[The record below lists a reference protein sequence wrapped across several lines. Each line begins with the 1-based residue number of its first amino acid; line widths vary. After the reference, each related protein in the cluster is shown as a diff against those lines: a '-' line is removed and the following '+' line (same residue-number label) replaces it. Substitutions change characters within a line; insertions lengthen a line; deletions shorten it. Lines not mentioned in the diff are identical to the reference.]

1 MQLSTKSFIIS
12 FQDLF
17 SAGCVKHKPMVEVFD
32 AAVREAM
39 PDKPKSEV
47 RIMDLGAGTGLLGVE
62 LNKLGYI
69 NVDALDVTQRMLDE
83 AKKKKV
89 YTKFI
94 CTPLTEERTPGIETG
109 EYNAI
114 ISSGVVSAAYGH
126 VRPPA
131 LLEMIRVV
139 SEGECAPALSLQH
152 PLFRRFLTIV
162 MSIAFLVEPTSATS
176 SRKRFFLVYFFF
188 HLRKT

>member
-1 MQLSTKSFIIS
+1 M
-12 FQDLF
+12 
-17 SAGCVKHKPMVEVFD
+17 
-32 AAVREAM
+32 
-39 PDKPKSEV
+39 
-47 RIMDLGAGTGLLGVE
+47 E
-62 LNKLGYI
+62 LNKLGYT

-152 PLFRRFLTIV
+152 PLFRPFLTIV
-162 MSIAFLVEPTSATS
+162 LSIAFLVEPTSATS
-176 SRKRFFLVYFFF
+176 SRKRFFFWFIFFSLEKNITLIDWSLVSRSNKREIIQLLKYVLLSVFVY
-188 HLRKT
+188 LKVRI